1 MSRPIAI
8 TCGTV
13 RVTALLNDSSSAD
26 ALWNALPIEGIANTW
41 GDEIYFSTSLSLQE
55 ENSQEVVEL
64 GAVGYWPPGKAVCL
78 FFGPTPASRGD
89 EIRPASAVNILG
101 QIQGDPKIL
110 KQESAGTPV
119 RVEQA

>member
-8 TCGTV
+8 TCGTI

-26 ALWNALPIEGIANTW
+26 ALWNALPIEGTASTW

-55 ENSQEVVEL
+55 ESSQEVVEL
-64 GAVGYWPPGKAVCL
+64 GAVGYWPPGRAVCL

-101 QIQGDPKIL
+101 QIQGDPKLL
-110 KQESAGTPV
+110 KQVSSGTVV